1 MKLMQTLFAT
11 SGIRGDA
18 ESLLTN
24 QFCFD
29 VGRAFAIFL
38 KNNNQKNKVAV
49 GMDPRPSSSRIQKA
63 VMSGLIQEGMEVTN
77 EGVTPIP
84 SVNYILLADK
94 TFGGSIMIT
103 GSHIKSHLNGIKFF
117 VFEEEL
123 LKKDELEIDKIYF
136 DLKEKVAFVEKE
148 IPKEEQTALVF
159 YKDHLK
165 KLANIPYP
173 NWKIVV
179 DTGNGAQ
186 TMVIPPLFQELAIE
200 IIPVNNSL
208 DQEILSRDTE
218 DAKEFQSLMDKVKEV
233 SADFGIAYDSDGDR
247 TVFVN
252 EKGEYIPGDYSASL
266 IAKEAQTDTV
276 VTPIS
281 TSQVIDNIG
290 KNVIRTKVGSPQVSA
305 KMKEI
310 NANFGF
316 EANGGGIFEDMLS
329 RDGGRTSIEVLNILK
344 SHNKKLSELIA
355 ELPKFYNYKDKVDYK
370 WELKDKIIN
379 DARENFKGIKVEELD
394 GLKIWIDEKTWILFR
409 SSGNAPEFRVF
420 AESNE
425 DQKAKDLLKKGI
437 DFVNQIINTN

>member
-1 MKLMQTLFAT
+1 MQTLFAT

-38 KNNNQKNKVAV
+38 KNNNQKNKAAI

-63 VMSGLIQEGMEVTN
+63 VMSGLIKEGIEVTN
-77 EGVTPIP
+77 EGITPIP
-84 SVNYILLADK
+84 SMNYILLADK

-117 VFEEEL
+117 IFEEEL

-136 DLKEKVAFVEKE
+136 DLKEKVSFEEKE
-148 IPKEEQTALVF
+148 IPQPQQNALNF
-159 YKDHLK
+159 YKKHLM
-165 KLANIPYP
+165 KLASVPYP
-173 NWKIVV
+173 NWKVVV

-186 TMVIPPLFQELAIE
+186 TMVIPSLFRELGIE

-208 DQEILSRDTE
+208 DQQILSRDTE

-233 SADFGIAYDSDGDR
+233 SADFGVAYDSDGDR

-252 EKGEYIPGDYSASL
+252 ENGEYIPGDYSASL
-266 IAKEAQTDTV
+266 IAKEAQGDTI

-281 TSQVIDNIG
+281 TSQVIDNIR
-290 KNVIRTKVGSPQVSA
+290 KNVVRTKVGSPQVSA

-310 NANFGF
+310 NAHFGF
-316 EANGGGIFEDMLS
+316 EANGGGIFKDMLS

-344 SHNKKLSELIA
+344 AHNKKLSELIA

-437 DFVNQIINTN
+437 DFVNQIISSN